1 MSSADPNPAMDSQK
15 GVENNDPGLKVPTIN
30 LFHHVHSALKTLDRV
45 VKNTVGSYT
54 KEDTPSADL
63 EHLKRNMAPY
73 RKKLIKDA
81 ACYNCVEP
89 HYELLHCMRKGSW
102 FDQFNGC
109 YEQNKKYSAC
119 VKKQQ
124 VYN

>member
-1 MSSADPNPAMDSQK
+1 
-15 GVENNDPGLKVPTIN
+15 
-30 LFHHVHSALKTLDRV
+30 
-45 VKNTVGSYT
+45 
-54 KEDTPSADL
+54 
-63 EHLKRNMAPY
+63 MAPY
-73 RKKLIKDA
+73 RKKFIKDA

-124 VYN
+124 VQGQVVQLRNYCELKH